1 MFESVSPT
9 FLPTP
14 PPSFCRSIIRQ
25 IGGGKKP
32 PQYHKPPSY
41 TTTRHRTVLS
51 KKSTANRGFVTK
63 RRQEIPIVATVKVFG
78 GKPCFFVS
86 PCLQQRRSRS
96 GGCVVVGGGGRGGRR
111 GLHYFPIYYRS
122 ELLPPPQVSS
132 SPFSAAVSLLTR
144 WGEEGFDKV
153 FKLQ

>member
-1 MFESVSPT
+1 M
-9 FLPTP
+9 
-14 PPSFCRSIIRQ
+14 
-25 IGGGKKP
+25 
-32 PQYHKPPSY
+32 
-41 TTTRHRTVLS
+41 LS
-51 KKSTANRGFVTK
+51 KKSTANRGFPTNKTK
-63 RRQEIPIVATVKVFG
+63 EIPIVAIVKVFG

-96 GGCVVVGGGGRGGRR
+96 GGCVVVGGGGRGGGRR

-132 SPFSAAVSLLTR
+132 SSFYAAVSLLTR